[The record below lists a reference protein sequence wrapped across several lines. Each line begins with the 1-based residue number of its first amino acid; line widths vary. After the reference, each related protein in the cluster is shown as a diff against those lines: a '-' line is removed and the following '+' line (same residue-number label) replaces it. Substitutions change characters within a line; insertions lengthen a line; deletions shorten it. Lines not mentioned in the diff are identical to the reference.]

1 MGSKQSKDGT
11 HFRIRAQ
18 KSQKII
24 FEHVDFQWA
33 QINLSGLNC
42 SLIDGSKKNPH
53 PFFFVI
59 FVQLNDTSKKQ
70 QDCQ

>member
-18 KSQKII
+18 KSQKLI
-24 FEHVDFQWA
+24 FESVDFQWA
-33 QINLSGLNC
+33 QINLLGLNC
-42 SLIDGSKKNPH
+42 SLIDGSKKSSPI
-53 PFFFVI
+53 FFVI